1 MEDVTRKRIM
11 RKLEGLPEE
20 QLYQALDY
28 IEFLELKYA
37 RQLARKPDPFQQFA
51 ERVEDQMRVRSLA
64 PKAMRGTMKLM
75 STAGRV
81 LDGVR
86 ELGRDLVE
94 GPRVPAAG
102 GRATGAG
109 GRSGG
114 KPAVG
119 SGGQQGA
126 EENRGAS
133 GNASG
138 RGVGGSSDKVPGTAP
153 DLRVQG
159 SRGGR
164 DGEPEGDL
172 GSG

>member
-20 QLYQALDY
+20 QLYQVLDY

-94 GPRVPAAG
+94 GPRVSAAG
-102 GRATGAG
+102 GRGTGA
-109 GRSGG
+109 SG
-114 KPAVG
+114 G
-119 SGGQQGA
+119 SGGRQGA

-138 RGVGGSSDKVPGTAP
+138 RGHGGAADTVPGSAP
-153 DLRVQG
+153 DLRVEG

-164 DGEPEGDL
+164 DGEPEEDV